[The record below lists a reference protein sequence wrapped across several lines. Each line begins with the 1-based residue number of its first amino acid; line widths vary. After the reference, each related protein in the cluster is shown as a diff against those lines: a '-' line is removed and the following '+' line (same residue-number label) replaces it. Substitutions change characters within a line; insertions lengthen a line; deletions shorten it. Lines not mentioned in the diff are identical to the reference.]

1 MAFSGVLVVITSY
14 LSKYLMTLCNS
25 NVILLPLESGVAKL
39 YFILLQLS
47 IKNALY
53 SVLNLYIIR

>member
-25 NVILLPLESGVAKL
+25 NVILLPLESGVEKL

-53 SVLNLYIIR
+53 SVLNLYISQ